1 MFSCVW
7 PTDGERVA
15 HTTLIDALL
24 EKDFQLVINNTV
36 YNVNSPEKGSNG
48 RLSHLSLNCSSGLP
62 NKHPFFCLFVF
73 SLPNPPLHSVCTSSE
88 HAIELEDMKHVV
100 HLLHTALHLPEHHLL
115 QERQLLE
122 KLDNLKQ
129 QLSPMEKVH

>member
-1 MFSCVW
+1 M
-7 PTDGERVA
+7 A

-24 EKDFQLVINNTV
+24 EKDFQLIINNTV
-36 YNVNSPEKGSNG
+36 YNVCSPEKGTAA
-48 RLSHLSLNCSSGLP
+48 RLARSSGLLS
-62 NKHPFFCLFVF
+62 KHRLLLLFFF
-73 SLPNPPLHSVCTSSE
+73 LPVRLLHSVCTSSE

>member
-1 MFSCVW
+1 MFACVS

-36 YNVNSPEKGSNG
+36 YNVSSPEKGTTA
-48 RLSHLSLNCSSGLP
+48 RLSHLSRNCSSRLL
-62 NKHPFFCLFVF
+62 NILFLFVF
-73 SLPNPPLHSVCTSSE
+73 LPIPLLNSVCTSSE
-88 HAIELEDMKHVV
+88 HAVELEDMKHVV